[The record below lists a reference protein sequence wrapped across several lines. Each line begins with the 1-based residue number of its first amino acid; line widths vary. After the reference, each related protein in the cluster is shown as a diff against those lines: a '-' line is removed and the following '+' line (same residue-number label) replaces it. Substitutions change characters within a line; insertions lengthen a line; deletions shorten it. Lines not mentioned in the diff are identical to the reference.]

1 MNIQK
6 LTFVFYSSRIVGKQM
21 PFYAINLDLHLNFSA
36 LDFEHSLTNHDL
48 LSFAKWIYAV
58 ANARLYNLRAHQ
70 GALYL
75 NKLET
80 VSKQDIFLH
89 IFSSSST
96 NANCVTQM
104 NDCKATT
111 TRFDETKKIK
121 QIIVFLCVTSLDEA
135 DKFFFLLLDIGLQNG
150 IQNKLMHLTE

>member
-1 MNIQK
+1 MIWKWLQLLIEIFVFMNIQK

-89 IFSSSST
+89 IFSSSSST
-96 NANCVTQM
+96 NANLWREWMIV
-104 NDCKATT
+104 
-111 TRFDETKKIK
+111 K
-121 QIIVFLCVTSLDEA
+121 QQQLV
-135 DKFFFLLLDIGLQNG
+135 
-150 IQNKLMHLTE
+150 LMRRKN